1 MCVCVCVCIY
11 VYIYI
16 YMDVFC
22 SQDVMELSSKLKGK
36 VQLVRVPFPKFNH
49 IDFLWAK
56 DVYHLVYKNVITSLE
71 KHELDRILKGNKED
85 FEK

>member
-1 MCVCVCVCIY
+1 
-11 VYIYI
+11 
-16 YMDVFC
+16 MDVSC
-22 SQDVMELSSKLKGK
+22 SQDVKELSSKLKCE

-49 IDFLWAK
+49 VDFLWAR

-85 FEK
+85 F